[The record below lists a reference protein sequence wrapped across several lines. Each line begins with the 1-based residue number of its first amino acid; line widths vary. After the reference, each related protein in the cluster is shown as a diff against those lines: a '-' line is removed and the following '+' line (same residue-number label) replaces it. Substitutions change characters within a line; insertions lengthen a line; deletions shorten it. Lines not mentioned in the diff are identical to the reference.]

1 MVHGH
6 LHAVVFP
13 PRPLARGAGDLS
25 ATVEDLAASAPL
37 ALMHLLRDPE
47 PVLGS
52 GRSTMERGRCWFA
65 PLVVE
70 GGTT

>member
-1 MVHGH
+1 V
-6 LHAVVFP
+6 A
-13 PRPLARGAGDLS
+13 
-25 ATVEDLAASAPL
+25 DLATSAPL